1 MTLQVPDHHIFII
14 HPTPPPGLACLPPF
28 FSLFD
33 LECALIKDVPR
44 TATVIAHGQ
53 LNCAVL
59 PRQGFQ
65 RLLGPLFDS
74 MEACH

>member
-1 MTLQVPDHHIFII
+1 MTLQVSDYHVFII
-14 HPTPPPGLACLPPF
+14 YISPLACLPPF

-44 TATVIAHGQ
+44 TATVIARGQ

-74 MEACH
+74 IEACH

>member
-1 MTLQVPDHHIFII
+1 M
-14 HPTPPPGLACLPPF
+14 CSPF
-28 FSLFD
+28 SI

-44 TATVIAHGQ
+44 TATVIARGQ

-74 MEACH
+74 MEGCH